1 MIEEEQYYKKLKD
14 LIDDDPT
21 EEWEDSKDGM

>member
-21 EEWEDSKDGM
+21 EEWEDNKDGM

>member
-21 EEWEDSKDGM
+21 EEWEDSKEGM